1 MHSKQI
7 LNRVFPAKRDGEDS
21 GEALLGPAKNSLTH
35 PPPQL
40 ERFPHCRLNPHQ
52 IFIPS
57 PRKVNSTPPPT
68 K

>member
-35 PPPQL
+35 PPPTAGK
-40 ERFPHCRLNPHQ
+40 
-52 IFIPS
+52 IPS
-57 PRKVNSTPPPT
+57 L
-68 K
+68 